1 EVVVDPGAE
10 QTDEQSVLGDDQR
23 HRRGDLRRGI
33 TAEHEVDFV
42 DVDQLAV
49 DAGDLRR
56 ARLII
61 VIDELH
67 LAAEQTALGVD
78 VVLPDFHGDKRHLA
92 VRRERPGQRHAEADL
107 DRLLRERR
115 AGERQRGGD
124 GAADH
129 APFEYSKHSV
139 LPSLWRFLK
148 LSLAALLAEAE
159 TSATHRPQ
167 ISSASSTIMRSF
179 AHCSSSASTLPS
191 SVEAKPHCGDR
202 HSRSNGT
209 YLVASSIRRLISS
222 FGSSRPLFE
231 VTRPSTTSL
240 SPVRCRSGS
249 KPPARSVSN
258 SRK

>member
-92 VRRERPGQRHAEADL
+92 VRRERPGQR
-107 DRLLRERR
+107 
-115 AGERQRGGD
+115 GGD

-167 ISSASSTIMRSF
+167 I
-179 AHCSSSASTLPS
+179 
-191 SVEAKPHCGDR
+191 
-202 HSRSNGT
+202 
-209 YLVASSIRRLISS
+209 
-222 FGSSRPLFE
+222 
-231 VTRPSTTSL
+231 
-240 SPVRCRSGS
+240 
-249 KPPARSVSN
+249 
-258 SRK
+258 